1 MKLLKFGKQRGKGY
15 GGRPRALIV
24 VATTPRPKRR
34 IPGRGDFCRRFS
46 AEERKDGLEIETPFK
61 EAFSKR

>member
-15 GGRPRALIV
+15 GGRPRANCRCNN
-24 VATTPRPKRR
+24 APAETKDS
-34 IPGRGDFCRRFS
+34 GDFCRRFS
-46 AEERKDGLEIETPFK
+46 ARAEERKDGLEIETPFK